1 MLQSN
6 PVYLL
11 WNRHKTLTGSLD
23 PTHANGTN
31 KPRSFHRCLSV
42 HGGSAQH
49 PVGRLGVGLPN
60 PPPGCRPSAPQM
72 QTSLGYKLPWKQTP
86 PPPLGCRPPPAEIHG
101 ILWYMINK
109 RAVRILL
116 ECILVN

>member
-60 PPPGCRPSAPQM
+60 PPWM
-72 QTSLGYKLPWKQTP
+72 QTLRPPDADLPWIQTPLEADP
-86 PPPLGCRPPPAEIHG
+86 PPPLGCRPPPTEIHG